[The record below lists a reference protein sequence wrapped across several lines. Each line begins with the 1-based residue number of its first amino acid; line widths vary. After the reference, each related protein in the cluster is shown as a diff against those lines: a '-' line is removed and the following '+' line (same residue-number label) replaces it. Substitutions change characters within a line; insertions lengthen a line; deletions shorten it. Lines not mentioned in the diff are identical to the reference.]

1 MATTLKFTGVDI
13 VKEVSDYSVEN
24 NQVAKGKRNALGNFI
39 GDKVNDK
46 DKILIVWKSLTGAE
60 LATLHTYF
68 DLFIISVT
76 YVNPK
81 TDTTRTANFYTS
93 PVKQKAFKYN
103 ATTGKIDL
111 YENVSISLIEV

>member
-24 NQVAKGKRNALGNFI
+24 NPVAKGKRNADGNFI
-39 GDKVNDK
+39 GDKINDK
-46 DKILIVWKSLTGAE
+46 AKIIVVWSSLTGAE

-81 TDTTRTANFYTS
+81 TNSTRTASFYTS

-103 ATTGKIDL
+103 ATTGKIEL
-111 YENVSISLIEV
+111 YENVSINLIEV